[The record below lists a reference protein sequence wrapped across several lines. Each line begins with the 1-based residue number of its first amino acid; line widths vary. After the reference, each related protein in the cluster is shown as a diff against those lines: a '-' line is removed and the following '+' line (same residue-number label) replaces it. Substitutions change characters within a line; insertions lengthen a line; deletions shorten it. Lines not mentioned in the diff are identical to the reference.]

1 MICDQRIIG
10 KIFNSLYLVGMLL
23 GSFIFGMISDQFG
36 RLKAV
41 ILSIFVTAVSGAL
54 GAVVFNPVAFAILR
68 ITCGMGGI
76 GCYMVSYVIAAET
89 TLPSYKIITTTLVGI
104 GFIFGELV
112 LALEAYLIRDWVTLQ
127 LVAYLPM
134 LILLGLYF
142 ILPEST
148 RWLIARGETEHCRK
162 VA

>member
-1 MICDQRIIG
+1 
-10 KIFNSLYLVGMLL
+10 VGMLL

-54 GAVVFNPVAFAILR
+54 GALVCNPVIFAILR

-104 GFIFGELV
+104 GFSFIYNWFIELLTLPFTLHSHPV
-112 LALEAYLIRDWVTLQ
+112 LGYFKPKKCTLR
-127 LVAYLPM
+127 
-134 LILLGLYF
+134 I
-142 ILPEST
+142 
-148 RWLIARGETEHCRK
+148 
-162 VA
+162 

>member
-1 MICDQRIIG
+1 
-10 KIFNSLYLVGMLL
+10 MLL

-112 LALEAYLIRDWVTLQ
+112 LALEV
-127 LVAYLPM
+127 
-134 LILLGLYF
+134 
-142 ILPEST
+142 
-148 RWLIARGETEHCRK
+148 RK
-162 VA
+162 VVIGHVTCRGCNQARLWGS

>member
-1 MICDQRIIG
+1 M
-10 KIFNSLYLVGMLL
+10 VMTLL
-23 GSFIFGMISDQFG
+23 CELPCSGVLCKYGHVRQAKGIPSP
-36 RLKAV
+36 RTLK
-41 ILSIFVTAVSGAL
+41 T
-54 GAVVFNPVAFAILR
+54 NKQ
-68 ITCGMGGI
+68 T
-76 GCYMVSYVIAAET
+76 
-89 TLPSYKIITTTLVGI
+89 

-148 RWLIARGETEHCRK
+148 RWLIARGETE
-162 VA
+162 

>member
-1 MICDQRIIG
+1 M
-10 KIFNSLYLVGMLL
+10 FNSLYLVGMLL

-54 GAVVFNPVAFAILR
+54 GAFVYNPIAFAILR
-68 ITCGMGGI
+68 IACGMGGI
-76 GCYMVSYVIAAET
+76 GCSMVSYVIAAET

-104 GFIFGELV
+104 GFVFGELV

>member
-1 MICDQRIIG
+1 
-10 KIFNSLYLVGMLL
+10 MLL

-54 GAVVFNPVAFAILR
+54 GAVVCNPIAFAILR

-104 GFIFGELV
+104 KTF
-112 LALEAYLIRDWVTLQ
+112 
-127 LVAYLPM
+127 
-134 LILLGLYF
+134 
-142 ILPEST
+142 S
-148 RWLIARGETEHCRK
+148 
-162 VA
+162 